1 MTTYTKANVEAAF
14 ARYVRAC
21 ERFDLIPEGMR
32 VGLDHGSKTYG
43 RAYRVYLTG
52 IQAEDGSYPQGS
64 GHRNPPAGS
73 DFLGMTITEAHTVL
87 ADRARTLED
96 AAYALGKK

>member
-1 MTTYTKANVEAAF
+1 MKRIAMRDLDAVAE
-14 ARYVRAC
+14 RYVRAC
-21 ERFDLIPEGMR
+21 DRLGLIPEGMR
-32 VGLDHGSKTYG
+32 VGLQYG
-43 RAYRVYLTG
+43 RKSAGTAYRIYLTG

-64 GHRNPPAGS
+64 GHGRPPAGD

-96 AAYALGKK
+96 VAYALGKK